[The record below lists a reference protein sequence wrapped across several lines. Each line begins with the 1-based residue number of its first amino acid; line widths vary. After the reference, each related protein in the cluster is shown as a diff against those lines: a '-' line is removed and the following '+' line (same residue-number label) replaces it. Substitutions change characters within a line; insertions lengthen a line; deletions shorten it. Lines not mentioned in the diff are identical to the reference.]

1 MVKIVREKYLQ
12 EVPDWYKSN
21 EEQDLVLSD
30 DIDSLVTVNVL
41 ASVKSNWHVNY
52 FYDFNTL
59 FINEGTIDS
68 KRKQQRRIWC
78 DVAYLNDEKCFDNH
92 ISRKYT
98 TDFKNNLCINPNL
111 LADVSAYHYTDK
123 YAGSTALLVWSLYNI
138 PLPKTEEG
146 KMLLLAIDSTF
157 KGFYSDRFKER
168 NRFFLCD
175 VLGLD
180 ELYEVE
186 QRHTISEFYQI
197 ISKYGLSAKIRCVD
211 GKLETKLDLE
221 TIGELLDINIVLP
234 TENNYIGYVAFEE
247 HTANMCG
254 VKSVRDLSTKL
265 VTLAFTFSNNAKYST
280 VKKKLIA

>member
-1 MVKIVREKYLQ
+1 MVNLVRTEYLEK
-12 EVPDWYKSN
+12 VPDWYKSN

-30 DIDSLVTVNVL
+30 DIDSLVTVSIL
-41 ASVKSNWHVNY
+41 KSVKSNWHVNY

-59 FINEGTIDS
+59 FINEGIIDC
-68 KRKQQRRIWC
+68 KNKIQRRIWC
-78 DVAYLNDEKCFDNH
+78 DVACLRQEKCFDNH

-98 TDFKNNLCINPNL
+98 TDIKNNLCINPNL
-111 LADVSAYHYTDK
+111 IADVSAYHYTDK

-157 KGFYSDRFKER
+157 KGFYDSRFTDR

-175 VLGLD
+175 VLGLE

-221 TIGELLDINIVLP
+221 TIGELLDVKLILDV
-234 TENNYIGYVAFEE
+234 ENNYIGYVAFEE
-247 HTANMCG
+247 RTANMCG
-254 VKSVRDLSTKL
+254 VGSVKDLSKGL
-265 VTLAFTFSNNAKYST
+265 VTLAFTFRNNAKYSI
-280 VKKKLIA
+280 VKKKLVA